1 MRGRVMSIYLLN
13 RGLVPLGTLLAG
25 ALAEHFGAPRALY
38 IMSLLVLGVVL
49 GVVLFTPRF
58 LTLRVEFR
66 DRVPTP

>member
-1 MRGRVMSIYLLN
+1 MSIYLLN

-25 ALAEHFGAPRALY
+25 ALAEHFGAPRALH

-49 GVVLFTPRF
+49 GVVLLTPRF
-58 LTLRVEFR
+58 LALRVEFR